1 MSLFSATFSPAYAQE
16 CQMDMS
22 FNTQNSV
29 DTWRVINDG
38 VMGGRSSGG
47 PRFEN
52 GVMVFEG
59 RINTNGGGFSS
70 IRLDVEAGLL
80 AQADALSLRVKSD
93 GRGYKMGFRTDAR
106 YRGRP
111 ISFQAPIPPTE
122 AGQWSDVRVPLDGL
136 RASLFGRAIEGAQF
150 DKSRIWEIGFILADG
165 QDGPF
170 RLEIK
175 SLKACPN

>member
-1 MSLFSATFSPAYAQE
+1 
-16 CQMDMS
+16 MDMS

-80 AQADALSLRVKSD
+80 AQADALSLCALSRAAYILSSACPSNGSGAMERCARAT
-93 GRGYKMGFRTDAR
+93 GRATGIFIWQGHR
-106 YRGRP
+106 
-111 ISFQAPIPPTE
+111 
-122 AGQWSDVRVPLDGL
+122 
-136 RASLFGRAIEGAQF
+136 GRAI
-150 DKSRIWEIGFILADG
+150 
-165 QDGPF
+165 
-170 RLEIK
+170 
-175 SLKACPN
+175 